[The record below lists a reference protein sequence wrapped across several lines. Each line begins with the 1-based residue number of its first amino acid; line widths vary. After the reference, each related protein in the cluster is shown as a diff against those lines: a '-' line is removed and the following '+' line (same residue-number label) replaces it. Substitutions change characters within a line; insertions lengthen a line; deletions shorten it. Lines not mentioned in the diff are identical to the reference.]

1 MKVVIFGATGATGKH
16 LVQQALDRGH
26 EVVAFVRD
34 PGRMNISHDALRCEI
49 GDVLRKETLSPA
61 VAQCDAVLSALG
73 TFPDT
78 KADVARRQADEPVC
92 SVGTTHILE
101 VMRAHGVRRILV
113 ETAACIG
120 SSRATGRFGAGAI
133 VHAVMRKV
141 MQDKERQEEILR
153 RSGSEW
159 TILRPA
165 KLKEGPSKGRL
176 EADEHLPWSLLSSAT
191 RADVATFMLDALED
205 PRSIQRIYT
214 IRH

>member
-1 MKVVIFGATGATGKH
+1 
-16 LVQQALDRGH
+16 
-26 EVVAFVRD
+26 
-34 PGRMNISHDALRCEI
+34 MNIRNDALCCET

-61 VAQCDAVLSALG
+61 LAQCDAVLCALG

-92 SVGTTHILE
+92 SLGTTHILDA
-101 VMRAHGVRRILV
+101 MRANGVRRIVV

-153 RSGSEW
+153 GSASEW
-159 TILRPA
+159 TIVRPA
-165 KLKEGPSKGRL
+165 KLKDGPARGRL
-176 EADEHLPWSLLSSAT
+176 EADEHLRWSLLSSAT
-191 RADVATFMLDALED
+191 RADVATFMLDALEN
-205 PRSIQRIYT
+205 RQSIQRIYT
-214 IRH
+214 VRH